1 MSPRTRR
8 EMLAAIWSRYQAAG
22 RLEKARILD
31 EFCAATGYNRKYAI
45 GLLQREGFNRRLG
58 GWTGRSSPRP
68 SATWP
73 FSALMR
79 RTTLDLDPECLLYV
93 CSVVS
98 GRASRLMKLGRYGT
112 VPTGIGLA
120 EARRRAKA
128 ALGDVAAGRDPGPQ
142 LARGEGGAAAV
153 RVGVAGRLAE
163 LLPDGYVPGS
173 FGQLAAE
180 YLSQHAWAKK
190 RDPLP
195 DERALRYRLLPLW
208 ADTPLSE
215 IDRRRVVVYLDEVRE
230 ASGPVAA
237 NRRHALLSKMWNFG
251 LQRDLVSTNP
261 VVGISKN
268 RETPKDR
275 FLAEDELRKL
285 LPALDDNPAHQVA
298 RMILFTGMRPGEV
311 IGMRWSDLE
320 GEDWY
325 NLPAKDAKNGIA
337 LRVYLSEPARDIL
350 RAQRLLKEPTAPQV
364 FYALNGKALSS
375 VRKALLEVR
384 TSTGIDF
391 TPHDLRRTCATHLGR
406 LGFSDLV
413 PEVLNHKPKGV
424 TSIYNRYRFD
434 KEKQGALTAWAQE
447 LHRIVAA

>member
-1 MSPRTRR
+1 MLTDKRVRGLRTEEEREDLFDGKGGVPGFGVRVWGTGKKSFFLMYRAPSPG
-8 EMLAAIWSRYQAAG
+8 IS
-22 RLEKARILD
+22 ARK
-31 EFCAATGYNRKYAI
+31 RK
-45 GLLQREGFNRRLG
+45 LRRL
-58 GWTGRSSPRP
+58 
-68 SATWP
+68 
-73 FSALMR
+73 
-79 RTTLDLDPECLLYV
+79 
-93 CSVVS
+93 
-98 GRASRLMKLGRYGT
+98 KLGRYGGP
-112 VPTGIGLA
+112 PTGIGLA

-142 LARGEGGAAAV
+142 LARIKGGAAAAV

-163 LLPDGYVPGS
+163 FLPEGYVLGS

-275 FLAEDELRKL
+275 YLAEPELRKL
-285 LPALDDNPAHQVA
+285 LPALEGDAAHLVA
-298 RMILFTGMRPGEV
+298 RLILLTGMRPGEV
-311 IGMRWSDLE
+311 IGMRWCDLE

-325 NLPAKDAKNGIA
+325 NLPGKDAKNGIA

-350 RAQRLLKEPTAPQV
+350 RAQKSLQKDPTAPHV
-364 FYALNGKALSS
+364 FYAPNGKPLSS
-375 VRKALLEVR
+375 VRKSLLEVR
-384 TSTGIDF
+384 SSTGIDF

-447 LHRIVAA
+447 LHRIVSAKDSTVD

>member
-1 MSPRTRR
+1 MLTDKRVRGLSTEAEREDVFDGRGGLPGFGVRVWGKTGKKSFFLMYRAPDPGISARKRT
-8 EMLAAIWSRYQAAG
+8 L
-22 RLEKARILD
+22 
-31 EFCAATGYNRKYAI
+31 
-45 GLLQREGFNRRLG
+45 RRL
-58 GWTGRSSPRP
+58 
-68 SATWP
+68 
-73 FSALMR
+73 
-79 RTTLDLDPECLLYV
+79 
-93 CSVVS
+93 
-98 GRASRLMKLGRYGT
+98 KLGRYGAG
-112 VPTGIGLA
+112 PTGIGLA
-120 EARRRAKA
+120 EARRRAKT
-128 ALGDVAAGRDPGPQ
+128 ALGAVAAGRDPGPQ
-142 LARGEGGAAAV
+142 LARIDGGPAVV
-153 RVGVAGRLAE
+153 RVGLAGRLAE
-163 LLPDGYVPGS
+163 FLPDGYMPGS

-208 ADTPLSE
+208 GDTPLLE

-285 LPALDDNPAHQVA
+285 LSALDGDPAHQVA
-298 RMILFTGMRPGEV
+298 KMILYTGMRPGEV
-311 IGMRWSDLE
+311 IGMRWTDLE
-320 GEDWY
+320 GDDWY
-325 NLPAKDAKNGIA
+325 NLPAEDAKNGVA
-337 LRVYLSEPARDIL
+337 LRVYLSKPARDIL
-350 RAQRLLKEPTAPQV
+350 RTRRSLQQDPTVAHV
-364 FYALNGKALSS
+364 FLASNGKPLAS
-375 VRKALLEVR
+375 VRKSLLEVR
-384 TSTGIDF
+384 ASTGVDF

-447 LHRIVAA
+447 LHRIIAVAA

>member
-1 MSPRTRR
+1 MLTDKRVRGLSTEAER
-8 EMLAAIWSRYQAAG
+8 EDVFDG
-22 RLEKARILD
+22 RGGLPGFGVRVWGKTGKKSFFLMYRAPDPGITARK
-31 EFCAATGYNRKYAI
+31 RK
-45 GLLQREGFNRRLG
+45 LRRL
-58 GWTGRSSPRP
+58 
-68 SATWP
+68 
-73 FSALMR
+73 
-79 RTTLDLDPECLLYV
+79 
-93 CSVVS
+93 
-98 GRASRLMKLGRYGT
+98 KLGRYGG
-112 VPTGIGLA
+112 PTGIGLA

-128 ALGDVAAGRDPGPQ
+128 ALGAVAAGRDPGPQ
-142 LARGEGGAAAV
+142 LARIEGAAGAV
-153 RVGVAGRLAE
+153 REGVAGRVVE
-163 LLPDGYVPGS
+163 FLPDGYVPGS

-195 DERALRYRLLPLW
+195 DERALRYKLLPLW

-215 IDRRRVVVYLDEVRE
+215 IDRRRVVVYLEEVRE

-275 FLAEDELRKL
+275 FLGEDELRTL
-285 LPALDDNPAHQVA
+285 LSALDGNPAHQVA
-298 RMILFTGMRPGEV
+298 RMILLTGMRPGEA
-311 IGMRWSDLE
+311 IGMRWTDLE

-325 NLPAKDAKNGIA
+325 NLPAEDAKNGIA

-350 RAQRLLKEPTAPQV
+350 RAQKSLQKDPAAPHI
-364 FYALNGKALSS
+364 FYAPNGKPLSS
-375 VRKALLEVR
+375 VRKSLLEVR

-447 LHRIVAA
+447 LHRIVAAQDSTATEDRNALGRT

>member
-1 MSPRTRR
+1 MLTDKRVRGLSTEEEREDVFDGKGGLPGFGVRVWGRTRKKSFFLMYR
-8 EMLAAIWSRYQAAG
+8 APDPGM
-22 RLEKARILD
+22 KARK
-31 EFCAATGYNRKYAI
+31 RK
-45 GLLQREGFNRRLG
+45 LRRL
-58 GWTGRSSPRP
+58 
-68 SATWP
+68 
-73 FSALMR
+73 
-79 RTTLDLDPECLLYV
+79 
-93 CSVVS
+93 
-98 GRASRLMKLGRYGT
+98 KLGRYGAP
-112 VPTGIGLA
+112 PTGIGLA

-128 ALGDVAAGRDPGPQ
+128 ALGAVAAGRDPGPQ
-142 LARGEGGAAAV
+142 LARLEGGAAAV

-163 LLPDGYVPGS
+163 FLPNGFVPGS

-195 DERALRYRLLPLW
+195 DERALRYKLLPLW
-208 ADTPLSE
+208 ADTPVSE

-251 LQRDLVSTNP
+251 LQRDLVSMNP

-275 FLAEDELRKL
+275 FLGEDELRKL
-285 LPALDDNPAHQVA
+285 LSALQGDPAHQVA
-298 RMILFTGMRPGEV
+298 RMILCTGMRPGEV
-311 IGMRWSDLE
+311 FGMRWSDLE

-350 RAQRLLKEPTAPQV
+350 RAQKSLQLDPTEPHVFLAP
-364 FYALNGKALSS
+364 NGKPLSS
-375 VRKALLEVR
+375 VRKPLLEVR
-384 TSTGIDF
+384 ESTGIDF

-447 LHRIVAA
+447 LHRIVSA

>member
-1 MSPRTRR
+1 MLTDKRVRGLSTEEER
-8 EMLAAIWSRYQAAG
+8 EDVFDGKGGVPGFGVRVWGTGKRSFFLMYRAPAPGIS
-22 RLEKARILD
+22 ARK
-31 EFCAATGYNRKYAI
+31 RK
-45 GLLQREGFNRRLG
+45 LRRL
-58 GWTGRSSPRP
+58 
-68 SATWP
+68 
-73 FSALMR
+73 
-79 RTTLDLDPECLLYV
+79 
-93 CSVVS
+93 
-98 GRASRLMKLGRYGT
+98 KLGRYGGP
-112 VPTGIGLA
+112 PTGIGLA

-142 LARGEGGAAAV
+142 LARLKGGAAAAV

-163 LLPDGYVPGS
+163 FLPDGYVLGS

-275 FLAEDELRKL
+275 YLAEAELRKL
-285 LPALDDNPAHQVA
+285 LPALEGDAAHRVA
-298 RMILFTGMRPGEV
+298 RLILLTGMRPGEV
-311 IGMRWSDLE
+311 IGMRWCDLE

-325 NLPAKDAKNGIA
+325 NLPAKDAKNGIG
-337 LRVYLSEPARDIL
+337 LRVYLSEPARAIL
-350 RAQRLLKEPTAPQV
+350 RAQKSLQKDPTAPHV
-364 FYALNGKALSS
+364 FYASNGKPLSS
-375 VRKALLEVR
+375 VRKSLLEVR
-384 TSTGIDF
+384 TATGIDF

>member
-1 MSPRTRR
+1 MLTDKRVRGLRTEEER
-8 EMLAAIWSRYQAAG
+8 EDLFDGKGGVPGFGVRVWGTGKKSFFLMYRAPEPGIS
-22 RLEKARILD
+22 ARK
-31 EFCAATGYNRKYAI
+31 RK
-45 GLLQREGFNRRLG
+45 LRRL
-58 GWTGRSSPRP
+58 
-68 SATWP
+68 
-73 FSALMR
+73 
-79 RTTLDLDPECLLYV
+79 
-93 CSVVS
+93 
-98 GRASRLMKLGRYGT
+98 KLGRYGGP
-112 VPTGIGLA
+112 PTGIGLA

-142 LARGEGGAAAV
+142 LARIKGGAAAAV

-163 LLPDGYVPGS
+163 FLPEGYALGS

-237 NRRHALLSKMWNFG
+237 NRRQALLSKMWNFG

-275 FLAEDELRKL
+275 YLAEDELRKL
-285 LPALDDNPAHQVA
+285 LPALEGDAAHRVA
-298 RMILFTGMRPGEV
+298 RLILLTGMRPGEV
-311 IGMRWSDLE
+311 IGMRWCDLE

-325 NLPAKDAKNGIA
+325 NLPAKDAKNGIG
-337 LRVYLSEPARDIL
+337 LRVYLSEPARAIL
-350 RAQRLLKEPTAPQV
+350 RAQKSLQKVPTAPHV
-364 FYALNGKALSS
+364 FYAPNGKPLSS
-375 VRKALLEVR
+375 VRKSLLEVR
-384 TSTGIDF
+384 TATGIDF

>member
-1 MSPRTRR
+1 MLTDKGVRGLSTEAERMDVFDGKGGLPGFGVRVWGKTGKKSFFLLYRAPDPGISARKRT
-8 EMLAAIWSRYQAAG
+8 L
-22 RLEKARILD
+22 
-31 EFCAATGYNRKYAI
+31 
-45 GLLQREGFNRRLG
+45 RRL
-58 GWTGRSSPRP
+58 
-68 SATWP
+68 
-73 FSALMR
+73 
-79 RTTLDLDPECLLYV
+79 
-93 CSVVS
+93 
-98 GRASRLMKLGRYGT
+98 KLGRYGGP
-112 VPTGIGLA
+112 PTGIGLA

-128 ALGDVAAGRDPGPQ
+128 ALGAVAAGRDPGPQ
-142 LARGEGGAAAV
+142 LARIEGAAGAA
-153 RVGVAGRLAE
+153 RVGVAGRLSE
-163 LLPDGYVPGS
+163 FLPDGYVPGS

-180 YLSQHAWAKK
+180 YLSKHAWAKK

-208 ADTPLSE
+208 ADTLLSD

-230 ASGPVAA
+230 SSGPVAA

-275 FLAEDELRKL
+275 FLAEGELRKL
-285 LPALDDNPAHQVA
+285 LSALDGDPAHQVA
-298 RMILFTGMRPGEV
+298 KMILFTGMRPGEV
-311 IGMRWSDLE
+311 IGMRWTDLE
-320 GEDWY
+320 GDDWY

-350 RAQRLLKEPTAPQV
+350 RAQKLLQRDPTVPQV
-364 FYALNGKALSS
+364 FLGPNDKPLSS
-375 VRKALLEVR
+375 IRKSLLEVR
-384 TSTGIDF
+384 TSTGVEF
-391 TPHDLRRTCATHLGR
+391 TPHDLRRTCATHLAR

-447 LHRIVAA
+447 LRRILEAQDPSAKIKAPEQDQAGA

>member
-1 MSPRTRR
+1 VLTDKRVRGLSTEEER
-8 EMLAAIWSRYQAAG
+8 EDVFDG
-22 RLEKARILD
+22 RGGLPGFGVRVWGKTGKKSFFLMYRVPDPGTTARK
-31 EFCAATGYNRKYAI
+31 RK
-45 GLLQREGFNRRLG
+45 LRRLK
-58 GWTGRSSPRP
+58 
-68 SATWP
+68 
-73 FSALMR
+73 
-79 RTTLDLDPECLLYV
+79 V
-93 CSVVS
+93 
-98 GRASRLMKLGRYGT
+98 GRYGGP
-112 VPTGIGLA
+112 PTGIGLA

-128 ALGDVAAGRDPGPQ
+128 ALGVVAAGRDPGPQ
-142 LARGEGGAAAV
+142 LARIEGGAAAV
-153 RVGVAGRLAE
+153 RVGVAGRLTE
-163 LLPDGYVPGS
+163 FLPDGYVPGS

-208 ADTPLSE
+208 ADMPLSE

-275 FLAEDELRKL
+275 FLGEDELRKL
-285 LPALDDNPAHQVA
+285 LSALEGDPAHQVA
-298 RMILFTGMRPGEV
+298 RMILLTGMRPGEA
-311 IGMRWSDLE
+311 IGMRWADLE

-337 LRVYLSEPARDIL
+337 LRVYLSEPARAVL
-350 RAQRLLKEPTAPQV
+350 RAQKSLQKDPTAPHV
-364 FYALNGKALSS
+364 FYAPNGKPLSS
-375 VRKALLEVR
+375 MRKSLLEVR

-447 LHRIVAA
+447 LRRILAAQYSTGEIKAPEQASAALG

>member
-1 MSPRTRR
+1 V
-8 EMLAAIWSRYQAAG
+8 
-22 RLEKARILD
+22 
-31 EFCAATGYNRKYAI
+31 EF
-45 GLLQREGFNRRLG
+45 
-58 GWTGRSSPRP
+58 
-68 SATWP
+68 
-73 FSALMR
+73 
-79 RTTLDLDPECLLYV
+79 
-93 CSVVS
+93 
-98 GRASRLMKLGRYGT
+98 
-112 VPTGIGLA
+112 
-120 EARRRAKA
+120 
-128 ALGDVAAGRDPGPQ
+128 
-142 LARGEGGAAAV
+142 
-153 RVGVAGRLAE
+153 
-163 LLPDGYVPGS
+163 LPDGYVPGS

-195 DERALRYRLLPLW
+195 DERALRYKLLPLW

-215 IDRRRVVVYLDEVRE
+215 IDRRRVVVYLEEVRE

-275 FLAEDELRKL
+275 YLAEAELRKL
-285 LPALDDNPAHQVA
+285 LPALEGDAAHRVA
-298 RMILFTGMRPGEV
+298 RLILLTGMRPGEV
-311 IGMRWSDLE
+311 IGMRWCDLE

-325 NLPAKDAKNGIA
+325 NLPAEDAKNGIA
-337 LRVYLSEPARDIL
+337 LRVYLSEPARAIL
-350 RAQRLLKEPTAPQV
+350 RAQKSLQKDPAAPHI
-364 FYALNGKALSS
+364 FYAPNGKPLSS
-375 VRKALLEVR
+375 VRKSLLELR
-384 TSTGIDF
+384 TSTDIDF

-447 LHRIVAA
+447 LHRIVAAQDSTATEDRNALGRT

>member
-1 MSPRTRR
+1 MMVHGGSPLTAASCYPYTSAGNTEGTVMLTDKRVRGLSTEAER
-8 EMLAAIWSRYQAAG
+8 EDVFDG
-22 RLEKARILD
+22 RGGLPGFGVRVWGKTGKKSFFLMYRAPDPGITARK
-31 EFCAATGYNRKYAI
+31 RK
-45 GLLQREGFNRRLG
+45 LRRL
-58 GWTGRSSPRP
+58 
-68 SATWP
+68 
-73 FSALMR
+73 
-79 RTTLDLDPECLLYV
+79 
-93 CSVVS
+93 
-98 GRASRLMKLGRYGT
+98 KLGRYGG
-112 VPTGIGLA
+112 PTGIGLA

-142 LARGEGGAAAV
+142 LARIKGGGAAAV

-163 LLPDGYVPGS
+163 FLPEGYVLGS

-275 FLAEDELRKL
+275 YLAEDELRKL
-285 LPALDDNPAHQVA
+285 LPVLGSDPAHQVA
-298 RMILFTGMRPGEV
+298 KMILFTGMRPGEV
-311 IGMRWSDLE
+311 LGMRWTDLE
-320 GEDWY
+320 GDDWY
-325 NLPAKDAKNGIA
+325 NLPA
-337 LRVYLSEPARDIL
+337 
-350 RAQRLLKEPTAPQV
+350 
-364 FYALNGKALSS
+364 
-375 VRKALLEVR
+375 
-384 TSTGIDF
+384 
-391 TPHDLRRTCATHLGR
+391 
-406 LGFSDLV
+406 
-413 PEVLNHKPKGV
+413 
-424 TSIYNRYRFD
+424 
-434 KEKQGALTAWAQE
+434 
-447 LHRIVAA
+447 